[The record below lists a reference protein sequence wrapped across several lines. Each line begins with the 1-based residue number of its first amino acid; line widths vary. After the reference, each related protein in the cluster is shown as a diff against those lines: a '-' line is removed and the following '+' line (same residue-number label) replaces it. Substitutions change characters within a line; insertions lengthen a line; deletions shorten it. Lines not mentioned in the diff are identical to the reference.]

1 MSRNVLR
8 PIAVAAVAA
17 LLCNASPASAQHVT
31 DLQPSGVTVA
41 RAAASSAGAG
51 AGRLGMLGAASEG
64 VAPARWSVKRWAFT
78 GAAVGVASVLVYA
91 MARCNRTDVHCN
103 NDPTLIPFLTLY
115 GGGAAVAGGIIGGV
129 VGLAVNRS
137 R

>member
-41 RAAASSAGAG
+41 RAAAS
-51 AGRLGMLGAASEG
+51 SEG